1 MAPSP
6 TPLVIASGNAG
17 KIREFAALLAELPLE
32 IRSQPEGLEV
42 EETGSTFAENARLK
56 ATAVALASGCWAL
69 ADDSGLA
76 VAALAGAPGVHSARY
91 ATSDPERIARL
102 LRELE
107 AATSTSVGAAAT
119 SAFTFSTAATTAAP
133 ETTAITTV
141 PAAIPPLASLSTAAG
156 MGERPWDPSKAGEL
170 DRVTADQPPADPPV
184 AAPIIPD
191 RSACFTAALAVA
203 DPSGV
208 IRLEVEGHCPGV
220 ILEAPRGAGGFGYDP
235 VFLVPEL
242 GQTFAEMDKAT
253 KGRIGHRG
261 RAFALLEPGLRQLL
275 T

>member
-1 MAPSP
+1 MARSP

-17 KIREFAALLAELPLE
+17 KIREFAALLADLPLE
-32 IRSQPEGLEV
+32 IRAQPEGLEV
-42 EETGSTFAENARLK
+42 EETGATFAENACLK
-56 ATAVALASGCWAL
+56 ASAVALASGCWAL

-76 VAALAGAPGVHSARY
+76 VAALGGAPGVHSARY
-91 ATSDPERIARL
+91 AASDPERIARL

-107 AATSTSVGAAAT
+107 AATTAIARAAAT
-119 SAFTFSTAATTAAP
+119 MTAT
-133 ETTAITTV
+133 
-141 PAAIPPLASLSTAAG
+141 
-156 MGERPWDPSKAGEL
+156 
-170 DRVTADQPPADPPV
+170 
-184 AAPIIPD
+184 D
-191 RSACFTAALAVA
+191 RSARFTAALALA
-203 DPSGV
+203 DPSGA

-220 ILEAPRGAGGFGYDP
+220 ILEEPRGAGGFGYDP

-275 T
+275 G